1 MTALIIIGTLAAL
14 AIAGL
19 VVGIC
24 AQSRT
29 ILRLCNQLI
38 ANSDHQIERIRLET
52 GADRIREEQRPDP
65 VRWNPLPIDEQ
76 PDMSIPSRG

>member
-1 MTALIIIGTLAAL
+1 LTALLIIGALAGL

-29 ILRLCNQLI
+29 ILRMGNQLI
-38 ANSDHQIERIRLET
+38 ANSDLQIERIRHET
-52 GADRIREEQRPDP
+52 RADQIRDEERPDP
-65 VRWNPLPIDEQ
+65 VRWNPPPIDEA